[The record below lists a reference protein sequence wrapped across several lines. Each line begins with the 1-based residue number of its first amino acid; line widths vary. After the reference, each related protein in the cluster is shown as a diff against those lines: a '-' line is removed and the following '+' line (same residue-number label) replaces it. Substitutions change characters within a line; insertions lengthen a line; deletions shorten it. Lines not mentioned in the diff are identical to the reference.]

1 MTFAVEIAPPFLVQA
16 VAIVGAAALVAYIS
30 QRLGLVPIVGFLIA
44 GIVIGP
50 HALKLV
56 DDPALVNASAEIG
69 VILLLFTI
77 GIEFSLEKLARI
89 KALIFGGGG
98 LQVSLASLSV
108 LGVLAYLGVEWRAA
122 LFTGF
127 LVSLSSTAIVLKLL
141 SDRGET
147 PSTSGQVT
155 LGLLIFQDLAV
166 IVMVL
171 VVPMLGSGGGSGV
184 GILWALGKALAL
196 ILAVLLIARR
206 FMPRLLENVA
216 LTCSPELFLLTV
228 VAVCFGTAWLTSTVG
243 VSLSLGAFL
252 AGLMVSESRFSH
264 HAFGEIMPLQILFSA
279 TFFVSVGML
288 LDVGFLLRHLPLVL
302 AAVALVLVLKAGTT
316 ATSVLAL
323 GYGGPVAAA
332 AALTLAQVGE
342 FSFVLDRAGRNAG
355 LSPAGLGDSGSQ
367 AFIACTVLLM
377 IATPHLTQVGAGL
390 AEHLRRRGRA
400 HAAAQADVV
409 GRGSAASHAFEHL
422 QHHVIVAGY
431 GEAAR
436 QLVRVLH
443 GSRVPFVIT
452 TLSPGGANEAEA
464 QGLPVLR
471 GDSARQRT
479 LLLAGIE
486 RAKAVVVADDD
497 PATALRIVSI
507 ARSLAPTAHIVVRTR
522 YQSDAD
528 SLTREGTDRVV
539 VDELESIVQLFA
551 DVLQNYRIPAEEIA
565 ADEDAIRRG
574 GYVALREAP
583 DKPVVVCDL
592 DGQCFDTRTVVVRAG
607 APLVGES
614 AEWLM
619 TNSGLEI
626 SAVERHGIRSDVGG
640 GASTGFQPGDVVTLA
655 GSADAFANA
664 AALFR
669 ALGSPDVPPTP
680 TSQAA
685 SRPDIDVERLVRFTP
700 HPQGRCTHL
709 DRIQPVYPSARGCE
723 DCLRIGED
731 WVHLRICL
739 TCGHVGCCDTSKN
752 KHATKHYHA
761 TTHPIVRSLQPGED
775 WGWCY
780 PDEVMM

>member
-1 MTFAVEIAPPFLVQA
+1 
-16 VAIVGAAALVAYIS
+16 
-30 QRLGLVPIVGFLIA
+30 
-44 GIVIGP
+44 
-50 HALKLV
+50 
-56 DDPALVNASAEIG
+56 
-69 VILLLFTI
+69 
-77 GIEFSLEKLARI
+77 
-89 KALIFGGGG
+89 
-98 LQVSLASLSV
+98 
-108 LGVLAYLGVEWRAA
+108 
-122 LFTGF
+122 
-127 LVSLSSTAIVLKLL
+127 
-141 SDRGET
+141 
-147 PSTSGQVT
+147 
-155 LGLLIFQDLAV
+155 
-166 IVMVL
+166 
-171 VVPMLGSGGGSGV
+171 
-184 GILWALGKALAL
+184 
-196 ILAVLLIARR
+196 
-206 FMPRLLENVA
+206 
-216 LTCSPELFLLTV
+216 
-228 VAVCFGTAWLTSTVG
+228 
-243 VSLSLGAFL
+243 
-252 AGLMVSESRFSH
+252 
-264 HAFGEIMPLQILFSA
+264 
-279 TFFVSVGML
+279 
-288 LDVGFLLRHLPLVL
+288 
-302 AAVALVLVLKAGTT
+302 
-316 ATSVLAL
+316 
-323 GYGGPVAAA
+323 
-332 AALTLAQVGE
+332 
-342 FSFVLDRAGRNAG
+342 

-377 IATPHLTQVGAGL
+377 IATPHLTQLGAGL
-390 AEHLRRRGRA
+390 AERFRRHGQA
-400 HAAAQADVV
+400 HAAAKADVA
-409 GRGSAASHAFEHL
+409 RDAAGSHAFQHL

-471 GDSARQRT
+471 GDSARQGT

-528 SLTREGTDRVV
+528 VLTREGTDRVV

-551 DVLQNYRIPAEEIA
+551 DVLQNYRIPAERIA

-574 GYVALREAP
+574 GYVALREP
-583 DKPVVVCDL
+583 SDKPVVVCDL

-614 AEWLM
+614 AEWLT
-619 TNSGLEI
+619 TNSGLEV
-626 SAVERHGIRSDVGG
+626 SAVERHGIRSDASV
-640 GASTGFQPGDVVTLA
+640 GASNGFQQGDVVTLE

-669 ALGSPDVPPTP
+669 PFGSPDVPPTP
-680 TSQAA
+680 TSQAPA
-685 SRPDIDVERLVRFTP
+685 SRSDIDVERLVTFAP

-723 DCLRIGED
+723 DCLRIGDD

-761 TTHPIVRSLQPGED
+761 TTHPIIQSLQPGED

-780 PDEVMM
+780 PDEVML